1 MRFYCMKKLKSLSLL
16 ILILAFI
23 VVFFGWNYL
32 PYWISSDLSKK
43 MGVDVSI
50 SYINFGPRKIGIY
63 NVNVD
68 NPSGYVLKQAL
79 DVKKL
84 VSKASLTSYL
94 KKDVLIDQI
103 TLSNAYLGLE
113 INSPTD
119 TTSNWTQ
126 IMNQLKTS
134 LDRSGG
140 ENKKIFIKSLIVE
153 NLNIDLVIKSTSK
166 KVKRIKPIQRI
177 EFKNISS
184 EGSFPASQ
192 LTQIIMREVL
202 KEVFSPENFGN
213 MLKQSLENPV
223 KGPEDVMNSL
233 KSLFS
238 FTDY

>member
-1 MRFYCMKKLKSLSLL
+1 MKKLKSISLL
-16 ILILAFI
+16 ILILTFVA
-23 VVFFGWNYL
+23 VFFGWNYL

-50 SYINFGPRKIGIY
+50 SYINLGPRKIGVFNIS
-63 NVNVD
+63 VD
-68 NPSGYVLKQAL
+68 NPSGYTLKQAL

-84 VSKASLTSYL
+84 VSRASITTYL
-94 KKDVLIDQI
+94 KESVVIDQI

-113 INSPTD
+113 IKSPTD
-119 TTSNWTQ
+119 QTSNWTQ

-134 LDRSGG
+134 LASNSED
-140 ENKKIFIKSLIVE
+140 NKNILIKSLVVE
-153 NLNIDLVIKSTSK
+153 NLNIDLVIKSSSN
-166 KVKRIKPIQRI
+166 KVKRIKPIKRL

-184 EGSFPASQ
+184 QGAFPSSQ
-192 LTQIIMREVL
+192 LTQIIMKEVL

-213 MLKQSLENPV
+213 MLKQTLDNPIE
-223 KGPEDVMNSL
+223 GSQDIMNSI